1 MELYNALIDLH
12 LKSYLL
18 KIYSMERFE
27 RIINRLII
35 EEGIDYNDIIKAI
48 ESVVTDS
55 IQDKILEEL
64 CSYADPYLT
73 PDDML

>member
-1 MELYNALIDLH
+1 
-12 LKSYLL
+12 
-18 KIYSMERFE
+18 MERFE
-27 RIINRLII
+27 RVMNTLII

-48 ESVVTDS
+48 ESVTEDS
-55 IQDKILEEL
+55 TQEKILYEL

>member
-1 MELYNALIDLH
+1 
-12 LKSYLL
+12 
-18 KIYSMERFE
+18 MERFE

-48 ESVVTDS
+48 ESVTSDYE
-55 IQDKILEEL
+55 QEKILEEL

-73 PDDML
+73 PDDIL

>member
-1 MELYNALIDLH
+1 
-12 LKSYLL
+12 
-18 KIYSMERFE
+18 MERFE

-48 ESVVTDS
+48 ESVISDS
-55 IQDKILEEL
+55 EQEKILEEL
-64 CSYADPYLT
+64 CSFADPCLT

>member
-1 MELYNALIDLH
+1 
-12 LKSYLL
+12 
-18 KIYSMERFE
+18 MERFE
-27 RIINRLII
+27 RIMNRLII

-55 IQDKILEEL
+55 IQEKILEEL
-64 CSYADPYLT
+64 CSYADPGLT